1 MHVVDIITVDAEK
14 IGKTMNV
21 LFFFHPNVVEDL
33 DTLLAVHCTCNDY
46 PRLVLEG
53 LTQFRLFFNKRV

>member
-21 LFFFHPNVVEDL
+21 LFFYHPNVVEDL

-46 PRLVLEG
+46 PRLV
-53 LTQFRLFFNKRV
+53 FRGFNSI

>member
-1 MHVVDIITVDAEK
+1 MHVVDNITVDAEK

-21 LFFFHPNVVEDL
+21 LFFYLPNVVEDL

-46 PRLVLEG
+46 PRLV
-53 LTQFRLFFNKRV
+53 FRGFNSI